1 MRGERSII
9 SHMGEV
15 VLRYKIIIS
24 PQQDAETLVVGLN
37 CLFSSTSRSQTF
49 ALAREMTRREI
60 TSDELM
66 REMLEA
72 IDLLE
77 KHFVPKQ

>member
-1 MRGERSII
+1 MPK
-9 SHMGEV
+9 
-15 VLRYKIIIS
+15 YKIIIS

-37 CLFSSTSRSQTF
+37 RLFSSTSRSQTF
-49 ALAREMTRREI
+49 ALAREMTRRKI

-66 REMLEA
+66 RGMLEA
-72 IDLLE
+72 MDLLE